1 MQGRKYKYVEPG
13 TYRSFIMNAA
23 DEDGTQIRTRPTLVL
38 QGQPG
43 ETPRNIKEVLE
54 Q

>member
-1 MQGRKYKYVEPG
+1 MANQGN
-13 TYRSFIMNAA
+13 YRSFIMNAT
-23 DEDGTQIRTRPTLVL
+23 DEDGTQVRTRPTLVL

-43 ETPRNIKEVLE
+43 KTPRNIEEVLE